1 MARHLRGP
9 RIRVRQRLPGDRRP
23 AQRSAS
29 RPPHRTGSQ
38 RRRTAQA
45 YRRTDLAD
53 QLGRRLLRIGIRP
66 CGDHPRHPQHARRY
80 RACQRNRTFRHP
92 WSRILRRIAAGSAGL
107 WRNRR
112 GNRKH
117 SAPTAAPRQG
127 DRSARDDRLRPY
139 FRRFQPDPHLAS
151 WRRCFRTCG
160 TARARHVALR
170 NRAIRGAGA

>member
-9 RIRVRQRLPGDRRP
+9 RIRIRQRLPGDRRP

-29 RPPHRTGSQ
+29 RPSHRTGSQ
-38 RRRTAQA
+38 RRRAAQA
-45 YRRTDLAD
+45 HWRTDRTD
-53 QLGRRLLRIGIRP
+53 QLGRKLLRIGIRP
-66 CGDHPRHPQHARRY
+66 CGDHPRHPQRTRRH
-80 RACQRNRTFRHP
+80 RACQRNRAFRHP
-92 WSRILRRIAAGSAGL
+92 WPRIFRRTAAGSAGL
-107 WRNRR
+107 RRNRS

-151 WRRCFRTCG
+151 WRCRFRSCG